1 MVLIWGLNYND
12 RFTDNLYI
20 FFKDLDN
27 VVKLD
32 SNTELE
38 LIKKLKPVI

>member
-1 MVLIWGLNYND
+1 MVLIWGLNYNN

>member
-1 MVLIWGLNYND
+1 MKGMYCNN